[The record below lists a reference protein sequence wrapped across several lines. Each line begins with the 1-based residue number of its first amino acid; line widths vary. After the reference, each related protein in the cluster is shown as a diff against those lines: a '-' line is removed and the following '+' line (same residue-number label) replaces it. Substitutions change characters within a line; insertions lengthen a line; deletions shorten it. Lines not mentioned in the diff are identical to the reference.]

1 MEQEKHG
8 DALIAGQETSGYR
21 SEPTT
26 GSLTANSLKD
36 TVAGKLHDVAGVI
49 QERAGQNQN
58 TALSA
63 YAGQAAT
70 WLDDA
75 AEYVREADSQRVKSD
90 VQNQVRRN
98 PGRSLLVAGAAGLLL
113 GFLIRR

>member
-8 DALIAGQETSGYR
+8 DALTERQMTSGYR

-49 QERAGQNQN
+49 QQRAGNN
-58 TALSA
+58 PNNALSE
-63 YAGQAAT
+63 YAGQAAN
-70 WLDDA
+70 WIDDA
-75 AEYVREADSQRVKSD
+75 AEYVREADPQKLKSD

-113 GFLIRR
+113 GFLLRR